1 VTPASIRDYL
11 HTLRPR
17 YLAASRPGKHQ
28 ILDEFCATTDY
39 NRKSAIRALNAP
51 ERRSTITRGRPRQ
64 YDTDMQALLAAIWE
78 AAGFPCRCASKPSSR
93 CGCRGPRVG

>member
-11 HTLRPR
+11 RTLRPR
-17 YLAASRPGKHQ
+17 YLAASRAGKHQ

-51 ERRSTITRGRPRQ
+51 ERRSTRKRGRPRQ
-64 YDTDMQALLAAIWE
+64 YATDVQAVLAAIWE
-78 AAGFPCRCASKPSSR
+78 AAGFPWSVRL
-93 CGCRGPRVG
+93 